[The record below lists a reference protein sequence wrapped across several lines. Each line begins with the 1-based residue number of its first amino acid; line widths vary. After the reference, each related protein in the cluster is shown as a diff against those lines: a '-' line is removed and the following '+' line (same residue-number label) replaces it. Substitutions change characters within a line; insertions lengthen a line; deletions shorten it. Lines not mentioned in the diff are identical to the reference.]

1 MKAIKQKEGGYKLA
15 LVQISMEAAR
25 VNAHLTVDE
34 AAEKLGVTRQ
44 TLRKWETGNTCPRID
59 YVRKMA
65 EVYEIPL
72 DNIFLG
78 DD

>member
-1 MKAIKQKEGGYKLA
+1 MA

-65 EVYEIPL
+65 DVYEIPL

-78 DD
+78 DN

>member
-1 MKAIKQKEGGYKLA
+1 MA

-44 TLRKWETGNTCPRID
+44 NMRKWETGNTCPRID